1 MKTKRQILAMLGA
14 LALAHSTLSADKA
27 VDESL
32 DPSKLP
38 MVSARVVGKELQ
50 VIYNIP
56 DGQHATVSDSFNFM
70 KIQVS
75 DIQGLEFG
83 GTVFPDG
90 KKDADGDTEYHGI
103 VVLKK
108 KITVLPEFD
117 YTPRTVSIT
126 AGYQL
131 CTDAGVC
138 MPPKKKTVELTI
150 ELPKP

>member
-1 MKTKRQILAMLGA
+1 MKTKRQILTLFGA

-27 VDESL
+27 TDETL

-50 VIYNIP
+50 VVYNIP
-56 DGQHATVSDSFNFM
+56 EGQHATVGDSFNFL
-70 KIQVS
+70 KVNVPEIA
-75 DIQGLEFG
+75 GLEFG
-83 GTVFPDG
+83 ETVYPKG
-90 KKDADGDTEYHGI
+90 KKTADGDTEYHGI

-138 MPPKKKTVELTI
+138 MPPKKKTAKLTI
-150 ELPKP
+150 KLPKP

>member
-1 MKTKRQILAMLGA
+1 MKTKRQILALFGA
-14 LALAHSTLSADKA
+14 LALAHSPLSAHKA

-32 DPSKLP
+32 EHSKLP

-56 DGQHATVSDSFNFM
+56 EGHHATASDSFNFM
-70 KIQVS
+70 TIKVS

-83 GTVFPDG
+83 ETVYPEG
-90 KKDADGDTEYHGI
+90 RKDADGSTEYHGI

-108 KITVLPEFD
+108 GITVLPEFD
-117 YTPRTVSIT
+117 YTPRMVSIT